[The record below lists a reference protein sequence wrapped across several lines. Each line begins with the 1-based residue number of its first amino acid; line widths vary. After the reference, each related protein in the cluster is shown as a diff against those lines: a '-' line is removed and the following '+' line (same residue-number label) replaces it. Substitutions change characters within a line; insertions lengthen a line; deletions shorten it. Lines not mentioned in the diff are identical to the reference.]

1 VLDGKPDLRSLILNR
16 RHFNVYVRG
25 QGVKPGPLFLAQGTF
40 LMSLPKDRFHK
51 FPEGFALLETGKN
64 IEVQIEADYFPWP
77 AQS

>member
-1 VLDGKPDLRSLILNR
+1 
-16 RHFNVYVRG
+16 
-25 QGVKPGPLFLAQGTF
+25 
-40 LMSLPKDRFHK
+40 MSLPKDRFHK